1 MMDLKRSARTLNW
14 LLNAA
19 FLFLVLRGVFAAG
32 YHCVALY
39 KLFTAP
45 AALSGKMGLTIDW
58 LTLDAE
64 RGFGISLDAAIKMK
78 LIQLISAAAITV
90 IACLAIRVL
99 KRILLPIEVGQPFRT
114 GISVHIVSL
123 SKSAFW
129 LGLAENLSMLA
140 SVIVI
145 ENHYDLPALLTGS
158 TVTGVSIHP
167 RFLPV
172 WFIVAAVL
180 TILAMVFCQGESLQ
194 QLADETL

>member
-1 MMDLKRSARTLNW
+1 MKNLKQSARHLNTI
-14 LLNAA
+14 LNII
-19 FLFLVLRGVFAAG
+19 FWFVLLRGIYAAG
-32 YHCVALY
+32 YHSIVLY
-39 KLFTAP
+39 RLFTDP
-45 AALSGKMGLTIDW
+45 SALSEKMGLTIDW
-58 LTLDAE
+58 LTLDAA
-64 RGFGISLDAAIKMK
+64 RGFGISLDTAVKMK

-90 IACLAIRVL
+90 IACLALRVL

-114 GISVHIVSL
+114 GISAHIVSL

-167 RFLPV
+167 QFRPV

-180 TILAMVFCQGESLQ
+180 TILAMVFRQGEQLQ

>member
-39 KLFTAP
+39 KLFTDP

-58 LTLDAE
+58 LTLDAA
-64 RGFGISLDAAIKMK
+64 RGFGINLDAAVKMK

-90 IACLAIRVL
+90 IACLALRVL
-99 KRILLPIEVGQPFRT
+99 KRILLPIEVGQPFRRDISRDLGKLGSYALYL
-114 GISVHIVSL
+114 GI
-123 SKSAFW
+123 
-129 LGLAENLSMLA
+129 AENLSTLA

-145 ENHYDLPALLTGS
+145 ENHHDLPALLTGS

-167 RFLPV
+167 RFRPV

-180 TILAMVFCQGESLQ
+180 TILAMVFRQGEQLQ

>member
-1 MMDLKRSARTLNW
+1 MKNLKQSARHLNTI
-14 LLNAA
+14 LNII
-19 FLFLVLRGVFAAG
+19 FWFVLLRGIYAAG
-32 YHCVALY
+32 YHSIVLY
-39 KLFTAP
+39 RLFTGP
-45 AALSGKMGLTIDW
+45 SALSEKMGLTIDW
-58 LTLDAE
+58 LTLNATG
-64 RGFGISLDAAIKMK
+64 GFGISLDAAIKMK
-78 LIQLISAAAITV
+78 LIQLISAAVITV

-114 GISVHIVSL
+114 GISAHIVSL

-167 RFLPV
+167 RFRPV

-180 TILAMVFCQGESLQ
+180 SILAMVFRQGEQLQ

>member
-64 RGFGISLDAAIKMK
+64 TGFGISLDAAIKKK

-99 KRILLPIEVGQPFRT
+99 KRILQPIEVGQPFRT

-167 RFLPV
+167 RFRPV

-180 TILAMVFCQGESLQ
+180 PLLAMVVRQGEELQ
-194 QLADETL
+194 QLSDETL